1 MVIQLLIYGFKNTL
15 DISKILNPAKF
26 LVHLASDAQ
35 FYLER
40 MTVQPGA
47 FMLCGKISQPVR
59 CFDTKFLINFHQ
71 NSRKP

>member
-1 MVIQLLIYGFKNTL
+1 MVIQLLINGFKNTL
-15 DISKILNPAKF
+15 DITKILHPAKF
-26 LVHLASDAQ
+26 LVNLASDAQ

-47 FMLCGKISQPVR
+47 FMLCRQICQPVG